1 METNLTSILSGF
13 GVSDPSS
20 IKQIYRS
27 AWDIDDEYVLKT
39 NKDKNQLK
47 KSIFISRL
55 LLSEEIPVIEYID
68 TADGKP
74 YVHLDEKYWCLMKKL
89 KGDCFDPYE
98 GDPHDNGL
106 ILGKALARLH
116 KALKNIQDKIESSDV
131 DFSHEFSSWIVP
143 EIKKNGVSFKD
154 GVMDSIYAFFSREY
168 KSLPR
173 QLIHRDMH
181 TSNMIFKD
189 GEFSY
194 LDFDMSQ
201 RNVRIFDIAYLG
213 CSQLIDNYKDEVRLK
228 QWHEIFRGIL
238 QGYNQLLPLS
248 EDELKAVPVL
258 FVFIEVLFTAFFLKI
273 GQPETAES
281 CLKMTNWLFDNMS
294 SLIC

>member
-1 METNLTSILSGF
+1 MFFCVQIGQTPKGSIFVETNLTSILSGF

-55 LLSEEIPVIEYID
+55 LLSEE
-68 TADGKP
+68 
-74 YVHLDEKYWCLMKKL
+74 
-89 KGDCFDPYE
+89 
-98 GDPHDNGL
+98 
-106 ILGKALARLH
+106 
-116 KALKNIQDKIESSDV
+116 
-131 DFSHEFSSWIVP
+131 
-143 EIKKNGVSFKD
+143 
-154 GVMDSIYAFFSREY
+154 
-168 KSLPR
+168 PR

-228 QWHEIFRGIL
+228 QWREIFRGIL